1 MGLFKS
7 AEEKAEIAERK
18 TNEMLAKYGLENLS
32 DPKDVESVRK
42 IVSELTGTGLMEAGV
57 LLGGGSEKDISRVQ
71 MVYQRAIVEQ
81 NFMIIRLLDKLTRK

>member
-71 MVYQRAIVEQ
+71 MVFQRAIVEQ